1 MSLLAIPIAQIT
13 LPQHRTGADRQ
24 REHMERK
31 RNGEPRRPTRVK
43 SGTAKTPAQ
52 RAREYRARKNA

>member
-1 MSLLAIPIAQIT
+1 MSLLAILIAQIT

-24 REHMERK
+24 RAHMERK

-43 SGTAKTPAQ
+43 SGIAKSAAQ
-52 RAREYRARKNA
+52 RQREYRARKKA